1 MENVGVIL
9 AGLVALI
16 ICYVI
21 IMAVWEVL
29 QAVYLLIAQAFPF
42 LGGHPIMLAPMSL
55 LLLILLTI
63 TVGIVD
69 MVLCRMRSRKDAY
82 LNLRKGNRKLDQ
94 GLGELRAK
102 EQKLAQSAEESRQ
115 RTAQAYARNREK
127 IERNAV
133 FHQRI
138 LRRNHLC
145 TLLSQMGAQGAE
157 NLIVRVNGKDIR
169 EQEKRLL
176 ADYEELRKRF
186 ESTPG

>member
-1 MENVGVIL
+1 MVIEKNGGGKVEIVGVIL

-115 RTAQAYARNREK
+115 RTAQ
-127 IERNAV
+127 V
-133 FHQRI
+133 
-138 LRRNHLC
+138 RRNHLC